1 SSVLMSTKREKK
13 ITVMAAIALVFKLG
27 LNMILIPRYQH
38 VGAAIV
44 TSLTE
49 ILLFGLAFIFIPRYL
64 LPSGSVSVGTKAL
77 IASLVMALI
86 AWILRR
92 YTIFITLPIAMLL
105 YVVVAM
111 LLRTIPQED
120 IQALYRAV
128 RNKAQKKSAVSFV
141 DEITIDV
148 QTALEVVTLQSGEIP
163 IVPACQTIVKL
174 QTNASKA
181 ESAQKQKVV

>member
-1 SSVLMSTKREKK
+1 
-13 ITVMAAIALVFKLG
+13 
-27 LNMILIPRYQH
+27 
-38 VGAAIV
+38 
-44 TSLTE
+44 
-49 ILLFGLAFIFIPRYL
+49 
-64 LPSGSVSVGTKAL
+64 
-77 IASLVMALI
+77 MALI
-86 AWILRR
+86 ALVLRR

-105 YVVVAM
+105 YLVVAM

-181 ESAQKQKVV
+181 ESAQKQKVVFLQRRQMMTIRILETISRRVRSLLFILVS